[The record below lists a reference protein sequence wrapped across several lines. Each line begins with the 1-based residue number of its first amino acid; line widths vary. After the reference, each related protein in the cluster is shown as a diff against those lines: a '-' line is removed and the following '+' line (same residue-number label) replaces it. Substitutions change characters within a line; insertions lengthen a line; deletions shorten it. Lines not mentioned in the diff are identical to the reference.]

1 MSRVGIVGAG
11 TLGLTLAWR
20 LAQAGERVVVFE
32 TARQPGGLATW
43 FDYGDFVWDQ
53 YYHVITPGDRDL
65 VALIEEIGLGPS
77 LQWRPTRMGFLWRG
91 RHLSMS
97 SYREFLTFPA
107 LSLWSKLRLGLGL
120 LYAARVRNVEPL
132 EQIPASEWI
141 PRVFG
146 QAVWRTTWQPLL
158 ESKFGP
164 LASRVPASL
173 MVATIRR
180 NVDMR
185 SRTDGSERLGYLAG
199 CYRSFFEHLIE
210 RIREKGGE
218 VRLGA
223 SVEAIRAETG
233 AAEIETPAGVER
245 FDRVI
250 STIPNP
256 LFRKLASGVPGLP
269 AETQAEPAFLGV
281 VCLVLVL
288 RRQLSPFY
296 VTNLIDRD
304 LPFTGIVEYT
314 ALADTAHLGGHH
326 LVFLPRYEP
335 PDSPWFQRSDAD
347 LLETAYAGLER
358 VWPDLRSQVVSGWVH
373 RARRVQAIWLPG
385 TRPRTEPLASTIAPV
400 ESLTAE
406 LVGLDTLN
414 NNAIVRLVNAH
425 APRILSAVR
434 ARAAAR

>member
-11 TLGLTLAWR
+11 TLGLALAWR

-32 TARQPGGLATW
+32 GARQPGGLATW

-53 YYHVITPGDRDL
+53 YYHVITPGDREL
-65 VALIEEIGLGPS
+65 VALVEEIGLGPT
-77 LQWRPTRMGFLWRG
+77 LVWRPTRMGFLWRG
-91 RHLSMS
+91 RHVSMS

-107 LSLWSKLRLGLGL
+107 LSLWSKLRLALGL
-120 LYAARVRNVEPL
+120 LYAARVRDVAPL

-146 QAVWRTTWQPLL
+146 RAVWRTTWQPLL
-158 ESKFGP
+158 QSKFGP
-164 LASRVPASL
+164 LAPRVPASL

-180 NVDMR
+180 NMEMR

-199 CYRSFFEHLIE
+199 GYRSFFERLVE

-218 VRLGA
+218 VRLA
-223 SVEAIRAETG
+223 SAVEAIRGGAG
-233 AAEIETPAGVER
+233 AAEIATASGVER

-250 STIPNP
+250 STVPNP

-269 AETQAEPAFLGV
+269 AETGAEPAFLGV
-281 VCLVLVL
+281 VCLALVL
-288 RRQLSPFY
+288 RRGLSPYY

-314 ALADTAHLGGHH
+314 ALADRAHLGGHH
-326 LVFLPRYEP
+326 LVLLPRYEP
-335 PDSPWFQRSDAD
+335 PDSPWFERSDAD
-347 LLETAYAGLER
+347 LLETAFAALAR
-358 VWPDLRSQVVSGWVH
+358 VWPDIRSQVARAFVH

-385 TRPRTEPLASTIAPV
+385 TRPRTEPLASAVAPV

-414 NNAIVRLVNAH
+414 NNAIVRLVDAH
-425 APRILSAVR
+425 APRILAALR
-434 ARAAAR
+434 AGERR